1 MIGWES
7 LSLPKNRLLASLSEP
22 DYEQLQADLEPI
34 ELNYR
39 QVLYQANQPIPFV
52 YFLETGVA
60 SLVHTMWNHTMWNGV
75 ASEVGTIGNEGFVGV
90 PVLLGDKQAPNNI
103 YMQVP
108 GFGLR
113 MKSGVLS
120 CAIEKSPTLK
130 NALLHYTHTFFNQ
143 VAQSAACAHH
153 HSLEQRCCRWLLMTC
168 DRMNSNE
175 FLLTRNSWQ

>member
-1 MIGWES
+1 M
-7 LSLPKNRLLASLSEP
+7 SLPKNRLLASLSEP

-60 SLVHTMWNHTMWNGV
+60 SLVHTMWNGV

-108 GFGLR
+108 GFDLR

-120 CAIEKSPTLK
+120 CAIEKESNSQECPASLYTYVFQPGG
-130 NALLHYTHTFFNQ
+130 AIGLLASTTIHWNS
-143 VAQSAACAHH
+143 VAVAG
-153 HSLEQRCCRWLLMTC
+153 
-168 DRMNSNE
+168 
-175 FLLTRNSWQ
+175 F